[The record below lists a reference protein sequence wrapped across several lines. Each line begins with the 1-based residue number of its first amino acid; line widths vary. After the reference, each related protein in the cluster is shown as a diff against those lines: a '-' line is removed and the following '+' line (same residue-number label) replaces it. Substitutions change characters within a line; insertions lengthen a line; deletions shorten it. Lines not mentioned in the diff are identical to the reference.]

1 MREIWTKIR
10 SFFYKY
16 EPPRWVL
23 IILFI
28 VLILRIP
35 SFFEPYYYGDEMVYL
50 TLGQGIRQGMPL
62 YSGLYD
68 NKPPFIY
75 ILAAISGNL
84 FWFKAIL
91 AFWALATIVVFWK
104 LSEALFPK
112 RQNLHKVATL
122 VFALSTTIP
131 LFEGN
136 IVNAE
141 LFMIG
146 PTMLAFLLL
155 LTKNLSPKNLFISG
169 FLFSISAFFKIP
181 AVFDIP
187 VIIFYW
193 ILTSNL
199 QKEKLK
205 EVFKNS
211 LYLTTGFAAPIA
223 LTFIWYLARG
233 AFKEYFV
240 AAYLQNIGYL
250 SSFRPGDIQKPFL
263 IRNGPLFI
271 RAAVVIVGAVIL
283 YLKRNKISKQFI
295 FLALWLLFTL
305 FAATLSER
313 PYPHYLIQVIPTVS
327 LFFAILFTDKTIEQS
342 LTIIP
347 LALFFFVSVYF
358 KFYYYPSGP
367 YYLRFINFSFGKI
380 NQEQYFNQFDGN
392 TIRNYKIAKFLL
404 MSSKKGEKVF
414 VWGDSPVIYALTRKL
429 PPVKYIAAY
438 HVLDYSSTKKLASEL
453 SIKNP
458 AFIILLPNAP
468 AFPEIFQVFKNNR
481 YILIET
487 IDRAQIWKLVSGSTT
502 QR

>member
-1 MREIWTKIR
+1 MNKLWTKIH
-10 SFFYKY
+10 SFLHKY
-16 EPPRWVL
+16 EPPGWVL
-23 IILFI
+23 TVLFI

-50 TLGQGIRQGMPL
+50 TLGQGIRQGIPL

-68 NKPPFIY
+68 NKPPLIY

-91 AFWALATIVVFWK
+91 AFWALATTIIFWK

-141 LFMIG
+141 LFIIG

-155 LTKNLSPKNLFISG
+155 LSKNLSPKNLIISG
-169 FLFSISAFFKIP
+169 FLFSISALFKIP
-181 AVFDIP
+181 AIFDIP

-211 LYLTTGFAAPIA
+211 LYLATGFAVPIA

-250 SSFRPGDIQKPFL
+250 SSFRPGDIQKTFL
-263 IRNGPLFI
+263 VRNGPLLV
-271 RAAVVIVGAVIL
+271 RAVVVAIGIVIL
-283 YLKRNKISKQFI
+283 YLKRNKISKHFVFI
-295 FLALWLLFTL
+295 SLWLIFSL

-313 PYPHYLIQVIPTVS
+313 PYPHYLIQVIPAVS
-327 LFFAILFTDKTIEQS
+327 LFFANNLTAKTI
-342 LTIIP
+342 
-347 LALFFFVSVYF
+347 
-358 KFYYYPSGP
+358 
-367 YYLRFINFSFGKI
+367 
-380 NQEQYFNQFDGN
+380 
-392 TIRNYKIAKFLL
+392 
-404 MSSKKGEKVF
+404 
-414 VWGDSPVIYALTRKL
+414 
-429 PPVKYIAAY
+429 
-438 HVLDYSSTKKLASEL
+438 
-453 SIKNP
+453 
-458 AFIILLPNAP
+458 
-468 AFPEIFQVFKNNR
+468 
-481 YILIET
+481 
-487 IDRAQIWKLVSGSTT
+487 
-502 QR
+502 